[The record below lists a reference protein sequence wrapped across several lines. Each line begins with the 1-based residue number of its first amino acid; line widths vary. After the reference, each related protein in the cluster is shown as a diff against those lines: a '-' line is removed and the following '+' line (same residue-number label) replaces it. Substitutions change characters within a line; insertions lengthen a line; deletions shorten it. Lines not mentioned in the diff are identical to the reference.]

1 MRKTKI
7 VCTIGPASE
16 SPEILDQLLL
26 SGMNVARLNFSHGT
40 QDEHRA
46 RIKAIRE
53 ASKRTGK
60 VVGILLDTKGPEI
73 RTHKMENGSV
83 ELKSGAEVSISMSE
97 VLGTPNLFSV
107 TYDKLIDDLEVGSL
121 VLLDDGLIQLEVTGK
136 DYDKRLIRTVVVN
149 SGHLKD
155 NKGVNVPGVAVRL
168 PGITDKDREDILFGI
183 EQEVDFIAASFVRR
197 PADVMIIRELLE
209 ANGGSSL
216 HIIPKIENAEGVEN
230 IDEIL
235 SISDGVMVA
244 RGDLGV
250 EILSEEV
257 PLVQKELIRKCN
269 QAGKPVITATQM
281 LDSMQWNPRPTR
293 AEASDVAN
301 AIFDGSDAIMLSGE
315 TAAGAYPVES
325 VKTMHN
331 IAVTT
336 ENAIDYKTVVS
347 ARRREQHGNMTES
360 IGQAAAYT
368 ALNLKVRAVLAPT
381 ESGQTARMIAKYRPG
396 CPIVAVTS
404 SERNATK
411 LTLAWGVY
419 PLTGKRATT
428 IDGILQEA
436 VDASLENNYID
447 HGDVVVITA
456 GVPVGQAGTTNL
468 MKIHIIGDLVASGQG
483 IGKANV
489 YGRAVV
495 AETAED
501 LKGVDV
507 KDAIIVTKSS
517 DKDMIHL
524 IEQCAGLVTEE
535 GGLTSHGAV
544 VGLSLG
550 IPVIVGVEGA
560 TEKILDGS
568 PITMHA
574 ETGCIYSG
582 HARVL

>member
-16 SPEILDQLLL
+16 APEILDQLLL

-325 VKTMHN
+325 VKTMHS

-419 PLTGKRATT
+419 PLTGKRATS
-428 IDGILQEA
+428 IDDILQEA

-517 DKDMIHL
+517 DKDMIHV

>member
-16 SPEILDQLLL
+16 APEILDQLLL

-83 ELKSGAEVSISMSE
+83 ELKSGTEVSISMSE
-97 VLGTPNLFSV
+97 VLGTPSLFSV

-325 VKTMHN
+325 VKTMHS

-419 PLTGKRATT
+419 PLTGKRATS
-428 IDGILQEA
+428 IDDILQEA

>member
-16 SPEILDQLLL
+16 APEILDQLLL

-46 RIKAIRE
+46 RIQAIRE

-83 ELKSGAEVSISMSE
+83 ELKSGAEVAISMSE

-107 TYDKLIDDLEVGSL
+107 TYDKLIDDLEVGAL

-136 DYDKRLIRTVVVN
+136 DYDKRIIRTVVVN

-183 EQEVDFIAASFVRR
+183 EQDVDFIAASFVRR

-250 EILSEEV
+250 EILAEEV

-325 VKTMHN
+325 VKTMHS

-404 SERNATK
+404 SERIATK

-428 IDGILQEA
+428 IDDILQEA

-447 HGDVVVITA
+447 HGDVVIITA

-568 PITMHA
+568 PITLHA